1 MKSAILA
8 QLNEPLRII
17 ESPKPELSLG
27 QVLVAIKAAA
37 LNHRDVFIQ
46 KGLYAG
52 IKIPIIL
59 GSDGSGII
67 TEVAHDLD
75 SNLLNK
81 EVIMNPSLNW
91 GDDKKHQAKDYI
103 IMGTP
108 TNGTFAEYVSIAA
121 ELIHP
126 KPSHLDWEQ
135 AAALPLAGLTAYR
148 ALMVQGNLQATD
160 KVLITGI
167 GGGVA
172 QMALQ
177 FAIANGNEVWVTTS
191 NTDKLQKAIQM
202 GARGGVDYK
211 KERWNKD
218 LIQQSG
224 EFDLIIESACG
235 DGFGFVIDCCM
246 PGGKIVIFGGTAGNI
261 ENIIPAKIF
270 WRQISIIGST
280 MGSNEDFSQ
289 MLSFVNKHKI
299 TPNVSTIF
307 PLEHAQNAL
316 DLLDSGNQFG
326 KVVLKVS

>member
-8 QLNEPLRII
+8 QLNEPLHII
-17 ESPKPELSLG
+17 ESPKPELSSG

-37 LNHRDVFIQ
+37 INHRDVFIQ

-160 KVLITGI
+160 KVLITGV
-167 GGGVA
+167 G
-172 QMALQ
+172 
-177 FAIANGNEVWVTTS
+177 EV
-191 NTDKLQKAIQM
+191 
-202 GARGGVDYK
+202 
-211 KERWNKD
+211 
-218 LIQQSG
+218 
-224 EFDLIIESACG
+224 
-235 DGFGFVIDCCM
+235 
-246 PGGKIVIFGGTAGNI
+246 
-261 ENIIPAKIF
+261 
-270 WRQISIIGST
+270 
-280 MGSNEDFSQ
+280 
-289 MLSFVNKHKI
+289 
-299 TPNVSTIF
+299 
-307 PLEHAQNAL
+307 
-316 DLLDSGNQFG
+316 
-326 KVVLKVS
+326 

>member
-8 QLNEPLRII
+8 QLNEPLHII
-17 ESPKPELSLG
+17 ESPKPELSSG

-37 LNHRDVFIQ
+37 INHRDVFIQ

-160 KVLITGI
+160 KVLITGV

-177 FAIANGNEVWVTTS
+177 LAIANGNEVWVTTS
-191 NTDKLQKAIQM
+191 NTDKLQQAIQM
-202 GARGGVDYK
+202 GARGGVNYK

-235 DGFGFVIDCCM
+235 GGLGFVIDCCK

-289 MLSFVNKHKI
+289 MLNFVNKYKI
-299 TPNVSTIF
+299 TPNVSAIY
-307 PLEHAQNAL
+307 PLEQAQNAL

-326 KVVLKVS
+326 KVVLKIS